1 MRRLLHDLFG
11 KDYFD
16 PAPLGLPGDYPRP
29 GFSIFVKAKYRF

>member
-1 MRRLLHDLFG
+1 VSAVLHDLFG

-29 GFSIFVKAKYRF
+29 GFSIFIKAKYRF